1 MVIRPIQDP
10 REFHS
15 ALCVNLGISDIDYLE
30 RCIVREYAEEQLEVF
45 RSQIILRQVEALKG
59 TFVLPGLQC
68 NGQVLQA
75 KRIVEKLL
83 EREVLELVLILHLHL
98 DDLGLVQVF
107 VTDEILGQVDVCHT
121 RVALQE
127 LRQDEDVLRVQ
138 VLFPQ
143 IELDKVVHLDR

>member
-1 MVIRPIQDP
+1 MVVRPIQDP

-15 ALCVNLGISDIDYLE
+15 ALCVNLGIRDIDYLE